1 MSSDRYAERRRC
13 ALEVAEAAGLAGILV
28 SPGPDLAYLM
38 AYAPLPLERLTMLVL
53 STAADPTLVVPT
65 LERPLAERAAGAPG
79 LLTLRDWRDG
89 TDDPYAIVAGMLGP
103 GRYAVTDRTWA
114 SHLLA
119 LERVAPDRS
128 FVAASEAVPLLRAVK
143 DPEEIERLRV
153 VAHAADAAFA
163 DVISLPFAGR
173 AEAELAAELD
183 RLLRA
188 HGHERVDFTIVG
200 SGPNAASS
208 HHEPGERR
216 IEPGDAVVMD
226 FGGMRDD
233 YCSDITRTVFVGEP
247 MDEEREVYAIVRA
260 AQQAAFEAVRPG
272 VEAQDVDR
280 AARAV
285 ITDAGYGERFV
296 HRTGHGIGL
305 EVHEPP
311 YIVEGNATPLEPGMT
326 FSDEPGIYLEGR
338 FGVRIEDQVAV
349 TAEGAERLN
358 DATRELTI
366 VA

>member
-1 MSSDRYAERRRC
+1 VSADRYADRRLR
-13 ALEVAEAAGLAGILV
+13 ALEAAEAAGLGGILV
-28 SPGPDLAYLM
+28 SPGPDLTYLTAYT
-38 AYAPLPLERLTMLVL
+38 PPPLERLTLLVL
-53 STAADPTLVVPT
+53 STGADPTLVMPT
-65 LERPLAERAAGAPG
+65 LERPLAESAAGAPG
-79 LLTLRDWRDG
+79 LTMLDWRDG
-89 TDDPYAIVAGMLGP
+89 RDDPYRIVAAMLGS

-119 LERVAPDRS
+119 LERAAPDRS
-128 FVAASEAVPLLRAVK
+128 FVATGEAVPLLRAVK
-143 DPEEIERLRV
+143 DANEIQRLRA
-153 VAHAADAAFA
+153 VAHGADAAFA
-163 DVISLPFAGR
+163 DVIELPFAGR
-173 AEAELAAELD
+173 AETDVAAELD
-183 RLLRA
+183 RLLRD
-188 HGHERVDFTIVG
+188 HGHQRVDFTIVG
-200 SGPNAASS
+200 SGPNAASG

-247 MDEEREVYAIVRA
+247 SPEEREVYAIVRA

-272 VEAQDVDR
+272 VAAEEVDR

-305 EVHEPP
+305 EIHEPP
-311 YIVEGNATPLEPGMT
+311 YIVEGNRTPLEAGMT

-349 TAEGAERLN
+349 TAQGAERLN
-358 DATRELTI
+358 EASRELT
-366 VA
+366 VVT

>member
-1 MSSDRYAERRRC
+1 VNADRYSVRRGR
-13 ALEVAEAAGLAGILV
+13 ALEAAEAAGLDGILV
-28 SPGPDLAYLM
+28 SPGPDLAYLTG
-38 AYAPLPLERLTMLVL
+38 YAPLPLERLTLLVL
-53 STAADPTLVVPT
+53 TSSTDPTLLVPT
-65 LERPLAERAAGAPG
+65 LERPLAERVAGAPG

-119 LERVAPDRS
+119 LERVVPDGS
-128 FVAASEAVPLLRAVK
+128 FVAASEAVPLIRAVK
-143 DPEEIERLRV
+143 DADEIERLRV
-153 VAHAADAAFA
+153 VARAADAAFA

-173 AEAELAAELD
+173 VETDVAADLE
-183 RLLRA
+183 RLLRE
-188 HGHERVDFTIVG
+188 HGHERVDFIIVG

-247 MDEEREVYAIVRA
+247 TDEEREVYAIVRA

-272 VEAQDVDR
+272 VAAQDVDR

-285 ITDAGYGERFV
+285 ISDAGYGERFV

-311 YIVEGNATPLEPGMT
+311 YIVEGDETPLEPGMT

-349 TAEGAERLN
+349 TDRGAERLN
-358 DATRELTI
+358 EANRELTI
-366 VA
+366 VG

>member
-1 MSSDRYAERRRC
+1 VSADRYADRRLR
-13 ALEVAEAAGLAGILV
+13 ALEAAEAAGLGGILV
-28 SPGPDLAYLM
+28 SPGPDLTYLTAYT
-38 AYAPLPLERLTMLVL
+38 PPPLERLTLLVL
-53 STAADPTLVVPT
+53 STGADPTLVVPT
-65 LERPLAERAAGAPG
+65 LERPLAESAAGAPG
-79 LLTLRDWRDG
+79 LTMLDWRDG
-89 TDDPYAIVAGMLGP
+89 RDDPYRIVAAMLGS

-119 LERVAPDRS
+119 LERAAPDRS
-128 FVAASEAVPLLRAVK
+128 FVATGEAVPLLRAVK
-143 DPEEIERLRV
+143 DANEIQRLRA
-153 VAHAADAAFA
+153 VAHGADAAFA
-163 DVISLPFAGR
+163 DVIELPFAGR
-173 AEAELAAELD
+173 AETDVAAELD
-183 RLLRA
+183 RLLRD
-188 HGHERVDFTIVG
+188 HGHQRVDFTIVG
-200 SGPNAASS
+200 SGPNAASG

-247 MDEEREVYAIVRA
+247 SPEEREVYAIVRA

-272 VEAQDVDR
+272 VAAEEVDR

-305 EVHEPP
+305 EIHEPP
-311 YIVEGNATPLEPGMT
+311 YIVEGNRTPLEAGMT

-349 TAEGAERLN
+349 TAQGAERLN
-358 DATRELTI
+358 EASRELT
-366 VA
+366 VVT